1 MSGADRAHDGRRDA
15 GDDFFGGHGVVHRGA
30 AEAAGH
36 DDAAEEVGG
45 VAQCEAERGG
55 GAVSGLAAS
64 EENKKISFD
73 FTVLKKRQL
82 Y

>member
-45 VAQCEAERGG
+45 V
-55 GAVSGLAAS
+55 S
-64 EENKKISFD
+64 
-73 FTVLKKRQL
+73 
-82 Y
+82 